1 MLRLLKIEWNKIY
14 YYKTARVF
22 TIIYFVML
30 IVLGV
35 ILSVI
40 KPNIGGMKLDIAKL
54 GMFNF
59 PEIWQNITYIVAIGK
74 IFIAVI
80 IITNVTNEYSNR
92 TLKQNLIDGLSKKE
106 FLTSKVLTNLL
117 FATLSTLFVFGIAL
131 ALGMIFSENKEFTL
145 NGIEYIGTYFLKL
158 NLFFSICLFL
168 SLLLRKSAFA
178 FLGLIVL
185 WMIEGAISTGEFLIK
200 AWIDGGFENVD
211 PYGFYMSNYL
221 PLNVSSKL
229 IDFPKMNV
237 EGFVMGGS
245 IFKYS
250 TVDWTFVIAAFIY
263 IVLFLFFS
271 FRLLKKRDL

>member
-22 TIIYFVML
+22 TFIYFAML
-30 IVLGV
+30 IAAGV
-35 ILSVI
+35 ILAFI
-40 KPNIGGMKLDIAKL
+40 KPTIGGMKLDIAKL

-59 PEIWQNITYIVAIGK
+59 PEIWQNITWLVAIGK

-80 IITNVTNEYSNR
+80 IITNITNEYSNR
-92 TLKQNLIDGLSKKE
+92 TLKQNLIDGLSKQE
-106 FLTSKVLTNLL
+106 FLTSKVLSNLV
-117 FATLSTLFVFGIAL
+117 FAILSTLFVFGIIIV
-131 ALGMIFSENKEFTL
+131 LGLVFSQNKEMTFQ
-145 NGIEYIGTYFLKL
+145 GVEYIGTYFLKL
-158 NLFFSICLFL
+158 NLFFTICLFL

-185 WMIEGAISTGEFLIK
+185 WMAEGAISTAEVGIK
-200 AWIDGGFENVD
+200 AWQAGGFQNID
-211 PYGFYMSNYL
+211 PYGFYVSNYL

-229 IDFPKMNV
+229 IDFPKMNL

-245 IFKYS
+245 IFRYT
-250 TVDWTFVIAAFIY
+250 TVDWTFVVAAFVY
-263 IVLFLFFS
+263 IALFLFLS

>member
-22 TIIYFVML
+22 TLIYFVML
-30 IVLGV
+30 VVAGI
-35 ILSVI
+35 ILAFI
-40 KPNIGGMKLDIAKL
+40 KPTIGGMKLDIAKL

-59 PEIWQNITYIVAIGK
+59 PEVWQNITWLVAIGK

-80 IITNVTNEYSNR
+80 IITNITNEYSNR

-106 FLTSKVLTNLL
+106 FLTSKVLSNLV
-117 FATLSTLFVFGIAL
+117 FATLSTFFVFAIAL
-131 ALGMIFSENKEFTL
+131 ILGLVFSQTPEMTFK
-145 NGIEYIGTYFLKL
+145 GIEFIGSYFLKL
-158 NLFFSICLFL
+158 NLFFTICLFL

-185 WMIEGAISTGEFLIK
+185 WMVEGAISTAEVGIK
-200 AWIDGGFENVD
+200 MWMAGGFENID
-211 PYGFYMSNYL
+211 PYGFYLSNYL

-229 IDFPKMNV
+229 IDFPKINI
-237 EGFVMGGS
+237 EGFVVGGS
-245 IFKYS
+245 IFKY
-250 TVDWTFVIAAFIY
+250 TTIDWTFVVAALIY
-263 IVLFLFFS
+263 ITIFLFFS